1 MNLSTLA
8 ENLQGVRFNIHLPD
22 GRILQPGPAGHAVD
36 WHIHSDLALRR
47 ILRHPQRELRPS
59 YLNGAWDMD
68 TRHLPALLQ
77 ALAPP
82 DTPGPPRP
90 LRPVLRRLRTR
101 LGGARNAPA
110 PHWQDTNLWLSRLC
124 LGEELYQ
131 GCAHYTEAGISM
143 EQAQRIR
150 CREIGRCLQL
160 RQGQHLLELNAGWGA
175 TSLYLAE
182 HFGVRVTGLVSTREQ
197 LQFAHHETRRRGL
210 HAAVRFRLGGLR
222 QCRGGCD
229 RIIGCDLPY
238 TPALSARRAWFDR
251 LAGLLREDGL
261 LWLQL
266 GVRRDDSAASHWYL
280 RQLPHCDGLPPLSEV
295 YGAAE
300 HAGLRTLSVQDLSSF
315 RLQDLRTRAQRYRH
329 HRNAIGQ
336 RFGVQCAR
344 HWEFLLAAEIAA
356 VETGKL
362 LQYDLVLGAA
372 RCRWPAPGANAPAES
387 RLPLDITCRIP
398 GLARDR

>member
-77 ALAPP
+77 ALAAPH
-82 DTPGPPRP
+82 TPAPPRP
-90 LRPVLRRLRTR
+90 YRPVLRRLRALLR
-101 LGGARNAPA
+101 GARNAPP

-131 GCAHYTEAGISM
+131 GCAHYTEAGISL

-197 LQFAHHETRRRGL
+197 LQYAHCEARRRGL
-210 HAAVRFRLGGLR
+210 HATVRFRLGGLR
-222 QCRGGCD
+222 HCRGAFD
-229 RIIGCDLPY
+229 RIISRAVPDP
-238 TPALSARRAWFDR
+238 PALSARHACFAR
-251 LAGLLREDGL
+251 LAALLREDGL

-266 GVRRDDSAASHWYL
+266 TSRRDDSAASHWYL
-280 RQLPHCDGLPPLSEV
+280 QQLAPYNGMPLLSEAHRAV
-295 YGAAE
+295 E
-300 HAGLRTLSVQDLSSF
+300 HARLRTLSLQDLSAF
-315 RLQDLRTRAQRYRH
+315 RLQDLRTQAQRYRR
-329 HRNAIGQ
+329 HRGAIGQ
-336 RFGVQCAR
+336 RCAEQCAR
-344 HWEFLLAAEIAA
+344 HWEFLLASEIAA
-356 VETGKL
+356 IETGKL
-362 LQYDLVLGAA
+362 LQYELVLGAA
-372 RCRWPAPGANAPAES
+372 RCSWQTPAASLAVDS
-387 RLPLDITCRIP
+387 RLPVEITRSIP
-398 GLARDR
+398 GLAKGI